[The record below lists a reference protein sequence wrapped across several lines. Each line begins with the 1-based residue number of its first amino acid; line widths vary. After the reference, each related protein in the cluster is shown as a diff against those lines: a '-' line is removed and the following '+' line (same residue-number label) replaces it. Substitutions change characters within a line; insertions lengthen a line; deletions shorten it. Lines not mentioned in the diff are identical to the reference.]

1 MYTSTCTSK
10 NPTKVYIMLEDVI
23 TATVVAVTEKLHV
36 AGHVVNALKKMTTAV
51 VTIILLASSMTV
63 GGTTTLNRVSPQKDC
78 SPHEDCSRI

>member
-10 NPTKVYIMLEDVI
+10 NPTKVYIMLEEVI

-36 AGHVVNALKKMTTAV
+36 ARHVVNVLKKMTTAV